1 MGRERTER
9 GRWSERKETVGQ
21 QELQWDMITALREEV
36 QSLKRKLESQGDGN
50 DTWKAMV
57 QNCICSARSQLA
69 LQKGT
74 ASDLILAL
82 FQESLKDFP
91 AFKAMVKLSHLK
103 SFAIC
108 FYARSTSSART
119 CCGIKLSLAWSR
131 TAIRPMKV

>member
-69 LQKGT
+69 LQKET

-82 FQESLKDFP
+82 FQESLKGFP

-103 SFAIC
+103 VLQFVFMHAVP
-108 FYARSTSSART
+108 APHERVAGSSCRWP
-119 CCGIKLSLAWSR
+119 GRERLFDR
-131 TAIRPMKV
+131 